1 MQVQDEKPYDDINI
15 TPMLDLAYVLLVIFI
30 LMTTATVQG
39 FKAQLPSGSN
49 APKSK
54 KQDEKNKPRIV
65 AIEENGAIT
74 LDGVVTTL
82 AGLEPM
88 LAQIKTTAPD
98 APVIVK
104 GASGAQYEA
113 ITDVLALTVKVGLK
127 KVGIATI
134 AR

>member
-1 MQVQDEKPYDDINI
+1 MQIQEDKPYDEINI

-49 APKSK
+49 APQKK
-54 KQDEKNKPRIV
+54 KQDDKNKPKVIQ
-65 AIEENGAIT
+65 ILDDGGIF
-74 LDGVVTTL
+74 LDGVATTL
-82 AGLEPM
+82 GALESQ
-88 LAQIKTTAPD
+88 LQQIKASTPD

-104 GASGAQYEA
+104 GSANAQYEHV
-113 ITDVLALTVKVGLK
+113 TDVLSVTLKVGV

-134 AR
+134 SR

>member
-49 APKSK
+49 SPQKK
-54 KQDEKNKPRIV
+54 KQDDKNKPRVI
-65 AIEENGAIT
+65 AIDDAGGIFI
-74 LDGVVTTL
+74 DGSPTTL
-82 AGLEPM
+82 SGLEPILM
-88 LAQIKTTAPD
+88 TIKTSTPD

-104 GASGAQYEA
+104 GRSGTQYETV
-113 ITDVLALTVKVGLK
+113 TDVLAITVKVGLK
-127 KVGIATI
+127 KVGIATVS
-134 AR
+134 R